1 VSWYDGRKGVAKVER
16 KQAKYHLK
24 EGDEETALQ
33 LLQNIAELEEEY
45 DVQLLTDADKDKIE
59 NLS

>member
-1 VSWYDGRKGVAKVER
+1 VER

>member
-1 VSWYDGRKGVAKVER
+1 MTDFCVYSTISGEILRSGSVP
-16 KQAKYHLK
+16 
-24 EGDEETALQ
+24 DEETALQ
-33 LLQNIAELEEEY
+33 LLQSISALEKEY